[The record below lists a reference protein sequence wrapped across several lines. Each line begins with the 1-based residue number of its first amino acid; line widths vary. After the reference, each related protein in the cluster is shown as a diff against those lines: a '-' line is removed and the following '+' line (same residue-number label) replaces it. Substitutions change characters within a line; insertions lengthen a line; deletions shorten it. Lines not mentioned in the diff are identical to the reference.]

1 MIYDSVYLSQPLDRF
16 RIDRIRMKLM
26 LTKTTRLIVAA
37 LLATGLF
44 STQHAEAQPKVFVG
58 HAFSMYGDLKY
69 PAGFK
74 HFDYANPA
82 APKGGNI
89 KLAAIGTFDSLNPFI
104 LKGVFAAGIGGIF
117 DTLTVGSSDEP
128 FTRYGLVAESIEM
141 PQDRSWVAFTIRPE
155 ARFHDGS
162 PITVEDVIWT
172 FEALKTKGHP
182 FYKSYYAQVVKA
194 EKVGDR
200 KVKFFFGPGENREL
214 PLITAELPVLSKAY
228 WSKRD
233 FEKTTLDPPLGSGP
247 YRVESVEPGR
257 SVVYRRV
264 KDYWGAKLPMNAG
277 RDNFDTIR
285 YDYYRDLIV
294 ALEAFKAGEYDF
306 RQENSAKSW
315 ATGYDSPALTK
326 GLIIKEMIQ
335 HEIPTGMQAFVYN
348 TRRPFFQ
355 DRRVREGLAYV
366 FDFEWLNKNLFYGA
380 YTRTKSYF
388 SNSELASNG
397 LPNAEELKIL
407 EPFRGKIPEEVFTK
421 EYQPPKTDGSGNIR
435 ENAREALKL
444 LGEAGWTIQ
453 SGKLVNAKGEP
464 MQFEIMLDDSS
475 FERVALPFVK
485 NLERLGIDA
494 RVRTIDTAQYQNR
507 LDGSD
512 FDMIVNVFGQ
522 SLSPGNEQRDFWSS
536 ESANIRGSRNLAGI
550 NDPVV
555 DKLIDLVIKAPDRKS
570 LIARAHALDRVL
582 LWGHYVIPNWH
593 LQLFRVAYWNKF
605 SRPAISPKYALGF
618 DTWWIDPEKEATLA
632 RQKGQ
637 K

>member
-1 MIYDSVYLSQPLDRF
+1 
-16 RIDRIRMKLM
+16 
-26 LTKTTRLIVAA
+26 
-37 LLATGLF
+37 
-44 STQHAEAQPKVFVG
+44 
-58 HAFSMYGDLKY
+58 
-69 PAGFK
+69 
-74 HFDYANPA
+74 
-82 APKGGNI
+82 
-89 KLAAIGTFDSLNPFI
+89 
-104 LKGVFAAGIGGIF
+104 
-117 DTLTVGSSDEP
+117 
-128 FTRYGLVAESIEM
+128 
-141 PQDRSWVAFTIRPE
+141 
-155 ARFHDGS
+155 
-162 PITVEDVIWT
+162 
-172 FEALKTKGHP
+172 
-182 FYKSYYAQVVKA
+182 
-194 EKVGDR
+194 
-200 KVKFFFGPGENREL
+200 
-214 PLITAELPVLSKAY
+214 
-228 WSKRD
+228 
-233 FEKTTLDPPLGSGP
+233 
-247 YRVESVEPGR
+247 
-257 SVVYRRV
+257 
-264 KDYWGAKLPMNAG
+264 
-277 RDNFDTIR
+277 
-285 YDYYRDLIV
+285 
-294 ALEAFKAGEYDF
+294 
-306 RQENSAKSW
+306 
-315 ATGYDSPALTK
+315 LTK

-453 SGKLVNAKGEP
+453 SGKLVNAKGESV
-464 MQFEIMLDDSS
+464 QFEIMLDDSS

-550 NDPVV
+550 KDPVV

-605 SRPAISPKYALGF
+605 SRPAISPKYELGF
-618 DTWWIDPEKEATLA
+618 DTWWIDPEKEATLT
-632 RQKGQ
+632 RQKGD